1 MRYFCTI
8 LLFLLFTPP
17 LYAQNSYS
25 EFERGLNLSDSQR
38 SQVEGIRNRYID
50 EWRALKQESIQKRLE
65 MRELRRER
73 SNNGGRED
81 MLRSEIRSI
90 EQSRENLFNR
100 YRSEVSRVLNPE
112 QKSRYDNFSDMERRR
127 NMHPSRL
134 REHGR

>member
-8 LLFLLFTPP
+8 LLFLLF
-17 LYAQNSYS
+17 SYS